1 MTEFARPSYLLRM
14 LHEKFPAR
22 FGEILGLGDE
32 AKLSDFWGRMLPNSI
47 ELRSH
52 PCFRGTGPA
61 NWTRIVP
68 LTLHEDAGPYSKK
81 KSTNVVS
88 FNGLFG
94 TGGEK
99 LCQFVICSW
108 IKEGHPSPGDL
119 AAFWDPIMADFNE
132 LAVTGMGRWKLF
144 ILLAK
149 GDMEQ
154 RSVGWGLPSYN
165 SEEPC
170 TECRANRTNLPFTD
184 LRADSR
190 WRTTELAST
199 ASFLNRARRP
209 LHPLLSSSFVWRGLF
224 PLDIMHLLDCNGVTN
239 IIGGSLIRGLV
250 LSERRLGGTQEER
263 MNEINRRMAVF
274 LSERPGTPRMPP

>member
-1 MTEFARPSYLLRM
+1 MRDAIRDGEVTHPMVHRIGNVAQSQPGAAARGLLGLMEQCAVDRVICSLPGPTVTEFVRSSYLLRM

-61 NWTRIVP
+61 DWKRIVP

-108 IKEGHPSPGDL
+108 IK
-119 AAFWDPIMADFNE
+119 
-132 LAVTGMGRWKLF
+132 
-144 ILLAK
+144 
-149 GDMEQ
+149 
-154 RSVGWGLPSYN
+154 
-165 SEEPC
+165 
-170 TECRANRTNLPFTD
+170 
-184 LRADSR
+184 
-190 WRTTELAST
+190 
-199 ASFLNRARRP
+199 
-209 LHPLLSSSFVWRGLF
+209 
-224 PLDIMHLLDCNGVTN
+224 
-239 IIGGSLIRGLV
+239 
-250 LSERRLGGTQEER
+250 
-263 MNEINRRMAVF
+263 
-274 LSERPGTPRMPP
+274 